1 MVLKQAFYL
10 FNLDESVELNENQA
24 SKLPL
29 EHAKQSVHEENID
42 LVLGDD
48 ENMMQHDTS
57 IQSPLTQAMLLR
69 QPLQQQQSQQSGLF
83 TMPKPSPP
91 TTSSGG
97 VGGVAAAATKQID
110 DDQDKK
116 IKTLADNI
124 IAAMPHKIK
133 TNSYSTTRADSV
145 GSTSATNLNNNNN
158 TVGESSA
165 GSPFRPMNLMRR
177 ETTSFD
183 DNYDP
188 GISLS
193 SCYSSS
199 TRSSISPSSSLSYQ
213 VIKTKNT
220 KNITLV

>member
-1 MVLKQAFYL
+1 
-10 FNLDESVELNENQA
+10 
-24 SKLPL
+24 
-29 EHAKQSVHEENID
+29 
-42 LVLGDD
+42 
-48 ENMMQHDTS
+48 MMQHDAS
-57 IQSPLTQAMLLR
+57 IQSPLTQTMLSR

-91 TTSSGG
+91 TSSGG
-97 VGGVAAAATKQID
+97 VAAATKQID

-145 GSTSATNLNNNNN
+145 GSTSATNLNNNN

-213 VIKTKNT
+213 VI
-220 KNITLV
+220 IIV

>member
-1 MVLKQAFYL
+1 M
-10 FNLDESVELNENQA
+10 
-24 SKLPL
+24 
-29 EHAKQSVHEENID
+29 
-42 LVLGDD
+42 LGDD
-48 ENMMQHDTS
+48 DNMMQQDTS
-57 IQSPLTQAMLLR
+57 IQSPLTQTMLSR
-69 QPLQQQQSQQSGLF
+69 QPLQHQQSQQSGLF
-83 TMPKPSPP
+83 AIPKPSPP
-91 TTSSGG
+91 TSSGG
-97 VGGVAAAATKQID
+97 VGGVAAATKQID

-165 GSPFRPMNLMRR
+165 GSPYRPMNLMRR

-213 VIKTKNT
+213 VIRTK
-220 KNITLV
+220 KNIIFEIFV